1 MVETQRITEPSLLS
15 DITTRLSSL
24 SIETSKP
31 SHSGSQIQQAK
42 LVLLQPL
49 ANADMLAAC
58 RNPDSRLIRKPNGFV
73 CGTSNYEY
81 LDIRPLSVAW
91 RQAVTKVPPISQVT
105 FDLTLP
111 KPEGDEKST
120 SGAFQKVFWDTAMP

>member
-1 MVETQRITEPSLLS
+1 MVETQRITELSLLS

-81 LDIRPLSVAW
+81 LDIRALSVAW